1 MSEFSMGDAMKNF
14 MQKSRLK
21 NGLKTA
27 QLEEVWAEVMGPMIT
42 RYTDKVQIIN
52 QKLFIRT
59 SNGPLKSE
67 LQFQKLLIIERINE
81 KMGAH
86 TITDVVFN

>member
-1 MSEFSMGDAMKNF
+1 MSEFSIGDAMKNF

-27 QLEEVWAEVMGPMIT
+27 QLEDVWAEVMGPVIAK
-42 RYTDKVQIIN
+42 YTDKVQIIN

-59 SNGPLKSE
+59 SNGPLKNE
-67 LQFQKLLIIERINE
+67 LQFQKPLIIERINE
-81 KMGAH
+81 KMGKN
-86 TITDVVFN
+86 TVTEVVIN

>member
-1 MSEFSMGDAMKNF
+1 MSEFSMNDAMKNF

-27 QLEEVWAEVMGPMIT
+27 QLEDVWAEVMGPVIA
-42 RYTDKVQIIN
+42 RYTEKVQIIN

-59 SNGPLKSE
+59 NNAPLKNE
-67 LQFQKLLIIERINE
+67 LQFQKALIIERINE
-81 KMGAH
+81 KMGPS
-86 TITDVVFN
+86 TVTEVVIN

>member
-14 MQKSRLK
+14 LQKSRLK

-27 QLEEVWAEVMGPMIT
+27 QLEDVWREIVGEVIAK
-42 RYTDKVQIIN
+42 YTDKIQIIN

-59 SNGPLKSE
+59 SNGPLKNE
-67 LQFQKLLIIERINE
+67 LLYQRSQIIERINE
-81 KMGAH
+81 KMGRD
-86 TITDVVFN
+86 TITEVVIN